1 MVEISEERLK
11 ELEALE
17 NKFGKTNQTKLEEVD
32 TSTIGGRIKYYR
44 IKQGLNQS
52 QVSNRLGVA
61 QSYIANLERNKKGK
75 NLDMAIKICKALEVS
90 FKDIY
95 PEEYEA
101 IKKTDS
107 AGKAKSVT

>member
-17 NKFGKTNQTKLEEVD
+17 NKFGKTDQTKLEEVD

-52 QVSNRLGVA
+52 QVSNRLGMS
-61 QSYIANLERNKKGK
+61 QSYITNLEHNKKGK
-75 NLDMAIKICKALEVS
+75 NLDTAIKICQTLEVS

-107 AGKAKSVT
+107 AANETSQ